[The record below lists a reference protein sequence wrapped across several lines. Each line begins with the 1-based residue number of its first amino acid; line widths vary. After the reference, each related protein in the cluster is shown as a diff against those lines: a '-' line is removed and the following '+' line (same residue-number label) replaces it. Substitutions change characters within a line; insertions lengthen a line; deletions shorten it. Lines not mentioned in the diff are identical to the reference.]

1 MTCLVRVLMAQ
12 VLISNAL
19 TAGALSLLSLM
30 AVTANAQNYPNK
42 PITFVVPFGPGSGSD
57 LIGRIIGQRLGVVLG
72 QSVIIENKPGANGA
86 IAAVQVARSVPDG
99 TTIFLASNTPMSA
112 APSLNKSIGYDPIKD
127 FTALCRI
134 GSFTQLLL
142 VHPNVPAKSV
152 QELVAYAKT
161 NPGKLSFASANASS
175 MVAGETLKR
184 TAGLDLLHVPYR
196 SSVPAVQDVL
206 GGRVSMLF
214 TDMATGLPHYRSGA
228 LRGLA
233 TTRLQRSVLVPELPT
248 LDESGVTGFDMD
260 SWAAFFL
267 PANTPRDIVTRL
279 STELRKIIDN
289 PEVKAQIAATGFE
302 AFSSSPEELGAFT
315 EVQLVTWTKMIR
327 DAGIQ
332 PE

>member
-1 MTCLVRVLMAQ
+1 MRLLFRTLA
-12 VLISNAL
+12 
-19 TAGALSLLSLM
+19 ALS
-30 AVTANAQNYPNK
+30 AVLGIALIGPAASAQGYPNK

-57 LIGRIIGQRLGVVLG
+57 LIGRIIGQRLGIALG
-72 QSVIIENKPGANGA
+72 QSVIVENKPGANGA
-86 IAAVQVARSVPDG
+86 IAAVQVARSAPDG
-99 TTIFLASNTPMSA
+99 YTIFLASNTPMSA
-112 APSLNKSIGYDPIKD
+112 APSLNKTIAYDPIKD
-127 FTALCRI
+127 FAPLCRI

-142 VHPNVPAKSV
+142 VHPDIPAKSI
-152 QELVAYAKT
+152 EALIAYARA

-175 MVAGETLKR
+175 VVAGETLKR

-196 SSVPAVQDVL
+196 SSPPAVQDVL

-214 TDMATGLPHYRSGA
+214 TDMATGLPHHRSGA

-233 TTRLQRSVLVPELPT
+233 TTRLQRSTLVPELPT
-248 LDESGVTGFDMD
+248 LDEAGVKGFDMD

-267 PANTPRDIVTRL
+267 PANTPQDIVTRL
-279 STELRKIIDN
+279 NTELRKIIDD

-302 AFSSSPEELGAFT
+302 AFSSSTEELDAF
-315 EVQLVTWTKMIR
+315 VKAQLVRWTRMIK

>member
-1 MTCLVRVLMAQ
+1 MRCLIRVLM
-12 VLISNAL
+12 
-19 TAGALSLLSLM
+19 AGALSLL
-30 AVTANAQNYPNK
+30 AVTANAQSYPSK

-57 LIGRIIGQRLGVVLG
+57 LIARIVGQRLAAVLG
-72 QSVIIENKPGANGA
+72 QSVIVENKPGANGA
-86 IAAVQVARSVPDG
+86 IAAVQVARSAPDG

-112 APSLNKSIGYDPIKD
+112 APSLNKSISYDPIKD
-127 FTALCRI
+127 FIALCRI

-142 VHPNVPAKSV
+142 VHPDIPAKSI
-152 QELVAYAKT
+152 QELVAYAKA

-175 MVAGETLKR
+175 VVAGETLKR

-214 TDMATGLPHYRSGA
+214 TDMATGLPHHRSGA

-233 TTRLQRSVLVPELPT
+233 TTRLQRSALVPDLPT
-248 LDESGVTGFDMD
+248 LDESGVKGFDMD

-279 STELRKIIDN
+279 NAELRKIIDN

-302 AFSSSPEELGAFT
+302 AFSSSPEELDAFNKA
-315 EVQLVTWTKMIR
+315 QLVKWTKMIK

>member
-1 MTCLVRVLMAQ
+1 MRGVFR
-12 VLISNAL
+12 
-19 TAGALSLLSLM
+19 
-30 AVTANAQNYPNK
+30 AVTAAAFSLVATMANAQGYPNK

-57 LIGRIIGQRLGVVLG
+57 LIARIVGQRLGTALNT
-72 QSVIIENKPGANGA
+72 SVIVENKPGANGA
-86 IAAVQVARSVPDG
+86 IAAVQVARSAPDG
-99 TTIFLASNTPMSA
+99 YTIFLASNTPMSA
-112 APSLNKSIGYDPIKD
+112 APSLNKTIAYDPIKD
-127 FTALCRI
+127 FTPLCRI

-142 VHPNVPAKSV
+142 VHPDIPAKSV
-152 QELVAYAKT
+152 PELIAYAKA

-175 MVAGETLKR
+175 VVAGETLKR
-184 TAGLDLLHVPYR
+184 AAGLDLLHVPYR

-214 TDMATGLPHYRSGA
+214 TDMATGLPHHKSGA

-233 TTRLQRSVLVPELPT
+233 TTRIARSALVPELPT
-248 LDESGVTGFDMD
+248 LDESGVRGFDMD

-267 PANTPRDIVTRL
+267 PANTPRDIVVRL
-279 STELRKIIDN
+279 NAELRRIIDH

-302 AFSSSPEELGAFT
+302 AFSSSTEELDAFVK
-315 EVQLVTWTKMIR
+315 VQLVKWTKMIK